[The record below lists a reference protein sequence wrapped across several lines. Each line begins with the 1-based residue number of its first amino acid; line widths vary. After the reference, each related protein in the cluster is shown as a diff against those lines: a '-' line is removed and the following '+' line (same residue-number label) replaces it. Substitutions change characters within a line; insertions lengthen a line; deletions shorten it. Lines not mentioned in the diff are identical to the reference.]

1 MIGDNLRDALNQ
13 QITNE
18 LSAAYFYLSMAG
30 YFESLSLPGF
40 ASWMRLQHQEETDHA
55 MKIFNFVTDKGGR
68 VTLGP
73 IDAPTS
79 EFDSVEAAIGQAL
92 EHERRVTA
100 DIYSLHEVA
109 QQERDY
115 AAHVLLEWFS
125 EEQVE
130 EEKTIEE
137 LLDHVRMVGDNGAG
151 LLILDARLGSRTSA
165 E

>member
-18 LSAAYFYLSMAG
+18 LSAAYFYLSLAG
-30 YFESLSLPGF
+30 YFENRSLPGF
-40 ASWMRLQHQEETDHA
+40 GSWMRLQHQEESAHA
-55 MKIFNFVTDKGGR
+55 MKIFNFVTDRSGR

-73 IDAPTS
+73 IDAPVS
-79 EFDSVEAAIGQAL
+79 EFDSVEAAIAQAL
-92 EHERRVTA
+92 EHERRVTEQ
-100 DIYSLHEVA
+100 IYALHEVA
-109 QQERDY
+109 QRERDY
-115 AAHVLLEWFS
+115 AAHVLLEWFA

-130 EEKTIEE
+130 EEKTLEE
-137 LLDHVRMVGDNGAG
+137 LLDHVRMVGDDGAG

>member
-1 MIGDNLRDALNQ
+1 MISTSLQDALNR

-40 ASWMRLQHQEETDHA
+40 ANWMRLQHQEESAHA
-55 MKIFNFVTDKGGR
+55 MKIFDFVTSRNGR
-68 VTLGP
+68 VTLGA
-73 IDAPTS
+73 IDAPAS
-79 EFDSVEAAIGQAL
+79 EFDSVEAAVGLAL

-100 DIYSLHEVA
+100 DIFSLHEVA

-125 EEQVE
+125 DEQVE
-130 EEKTIEE
+130 EEKTLEE
-137 LLDHVRMVGDNGAG
+137 LLDHVRMVGNDGAG
-151 LLILDARLGSRTSA
+151 LLLLDERLGSRTVA
-165 E
+165 Q

>member
-40 ASWMRLQHQEETDHA
+40 ASWMRLQQQEETSHA
-55 MKIFNFVTDKGGR
+55 MKIFDFVTDRGGR
-68 VTLGP
+68 VTLGT

-79 EFDSVEAAIGQAL
+79 EFDSVEAAIRQAL

-100 DIYSLHEVA
+100 DIYALHEVA

-130 EEKTIEE
+130 EEKTMEE
-137 LLDHVRMVGDNGAG
+137 LLDHVRMVGNDGAG

>member
-18 LSAAYFYLSMAG
+18 LSAAYFYLSIAG

-40 ASWMRLQHQEETDHA
+40 ASWMRLQHQEETAHA

-79 EFDSVEAAIGQAL
+79 EFDSVEEAIGQAL

-100 DIYSLHEVA
+100 DIYALHEVA
-109 QQERDY
+109 QHERDY
-115 AAHVLLEWFS
+115 AAHVLLEWFA
-125 EEQVE
+125 EEQME
-130 EEKTIEE
+130 EEKTMEE
-137 LLDHVRMVGDNGAG
+137 LLDHVRMVGDDGAG

>member
-1 MIGDNLRDALNQ
+1 MIGDNLRDALNR

-30 YFESLSLPGF
+30 YFETLNLPGF
-40 ASWMRLQHQEETDHA
+40 AGWMRHQHQEETDHG
-55 MKIFNFVTDKGGR
+55 MKIFNFVADKGGR
-68 VTLGP
+68 IALGP
-73 IDAPTS
+73 IDAPAS
-79 EFDSVEAAIGQAL
+79 EFDSVEAAIAQAL

-100 DIYSLHEVA
+100 DIYALHEVA

-115 AAHVLLEWFS
+115 AAHVLLEWFA

-130 EEKTIEE
+130 EEKTMEE
-137 LLDHVRMVGDNGAG
+137 LLDHVRMVGNDGAG
-151 LLILDARLGSRTSA
+151 LLILDGRLGSRTSA

>member
-1 MIGDNLRDALNQ
+1 MIGDKLRDALNQ

-30 YFESLSLPGF
+30 YFELLSLPGF
-40 ASWMRLQHQEETDHA
+40 ASWMRLQQQEETSHA
-55 MKIFNFVTDKGGR
+55 MKIFDFVTDRNGR
-68 VTLGP
+68 VALGT

-79 EFDSVEAAIGQAL
+79 EFDSVEGAIEQAL
-92 EHERRVTA
+92 KHERRVTA
-100 DIYSLHEVA
+100 DIYALHEVA

-115 AAHVLLEWFS
+115 AAHVLLEWFA

-130 EEKTIEE
+130 EEKTMEE
-137 LLDHVRMVGDNGAG
+137 LLDHVRMVGNDGAG
-151 LLILDARLGSRTSA
+151 LLILDARLASRTSA